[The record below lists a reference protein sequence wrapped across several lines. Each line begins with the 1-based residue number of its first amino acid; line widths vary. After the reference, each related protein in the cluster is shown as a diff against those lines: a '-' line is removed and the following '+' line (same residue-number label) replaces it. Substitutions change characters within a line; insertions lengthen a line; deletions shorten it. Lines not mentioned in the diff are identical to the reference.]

1 MGEAMKGRLPHS
13 NALPIPIPTMAH
25 NYLANHFTEAV
36 LAEQERY
43 YGRRQTP
50 PPSSG
55 IDPLGEAEA
64 GFIASRDSFYIA
76 SVTEDGAPYLQHR
89 GGPVGFLQVVGPN
102 TLAFADLSGNRQLL
116 TVGHLQRDNRVAMF
130 LMDYPSRSRLKMDGR
145 AAAIAAADDPD
156 LAARI
161 APLGVPARMIERIF
175 LIEVTAFDWNCPKF
189 ITPRFTA
196 AEVDEVVAPLKA
208 RIAEL
213 EAQIAS
219 NNTPET

>member
-1 MGEAMKGRLPHS
+1 
-13 NALPIPIPTMAH
+13 MAH

-50 PPSSG
+50 PPASG

-64 GFIASRDSFYIA
+64 EFIASRDSFYIA

-89 GGPVGFLQVVGPN
+89 GGPVGFLRRVGLN

-130 LMDYPSRSRLKMDGR
+130 LMDYPSRSRLKIDGR
-145 AAAIAAADDPD
+145 AKVVAAADDAD
-156 LAARI
+156 LTAQVAPTGI
-161 APLGVPARMIERIF
+161 APRMIERIF
-175 LIEVTAFDWNCPKF
+175 LIEVTAYDWNCPKY

-196 AEVDEVVAPLKA
+196 AEVEEVVAPLKA

-213 EAQIAS
+213 EARLGS
-219 NNTPET
+219 NNTPQE